1 MSAISSPQSFASSEQ
16 TIVFPLPTAR
26 PGAAL
31 DHFFMRRRSA
41 TIGEQFW
48 TLVIREWQ
56 GFNLIERTRSAR
68 LFARYRAYWT
78 ADALSPRD
86 RAFYDSLPDQF
97 TAFRGQNGVELAA
110 GGAFTLS
117 ESLALSRAAGRRNI
131 SYSDPTVLSLRVT
144 KADVALAFAAAGTDE
159 IVLFPALWNSLRPE
173 ALRPSTLTH

>member
-1 MSAISSPQSFASSEQ
+1 MSAISSPQSFASEQ
-16 TIVFPLPTAR
+16 PIAFPLPAAR

-48 TLVIREWQ
+48 TLVTREWQ

-78 ADALSPRD
+78 ADALSSKD

-97 TAFRGQNGVELAA
+97 TAYRGQNGVELAA

-117 ESLALSRAAGRRNI
+117 ETLALARAAGRRNI
-131 SYSDPTVLSLRVT
+131 SYADPTVLSLRVA
-144 KADVALAFAAAGTDE
+144 KADVALAFAAGGTDE
-159 IVLFPALWNSLRPE
+159 IVLFPALWNTLRPE
-173 ALRPSTLTH
+173 ALRPALLTH